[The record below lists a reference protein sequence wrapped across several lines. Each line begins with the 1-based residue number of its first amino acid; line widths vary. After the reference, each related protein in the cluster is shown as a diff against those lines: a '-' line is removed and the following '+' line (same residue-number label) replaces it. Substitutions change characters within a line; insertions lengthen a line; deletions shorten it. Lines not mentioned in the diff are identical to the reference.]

1 MASCRKHTQKY
12 LADQLS
18 YDDAHDALNR
28 LLGGGV
34 QFTKK
39 EERDHLDME
48 RYALTL
54 KHLLKYLR
62 VQQTPKNVITPQ
74 QKEGEL
80 NREEALKRVVKTSNQ
95 ILLGS
100 KFRVFH
106 DLSIEVPINFKDEE
120 FDEFLVE
127 VHRRGIYDTPY
138 SPEPIPEQMKA

>member
-1 MASCRKHTQKY
+1 VASCRKHTQKY

-62 VQQTPKNVITPQ
+62 VQHNPKNVITP
-74 QKEGEL
+74 
-80 NREEALKRVVKTSNQ
+80 
-95 ILLGS
+95 
-100 KFRVFH
+100 
-106 DLSIEVPINFKDEE
+106 
-120 FDEFLVE
+120 
-127 VHRRGIYDTPY
+127 
-138 SPEPIPEQMKA
+138 